1 MEQSAGAESHFL
13 TPTTV
18 DVGMVNGISEAYGN
32 AGLILRVTPPSPEE
46 IAALPEGS
54 VLIGLLKPFEDK
66 ARLAALNARKITA
79 FSLEL
84 LPRISRAQ
92 SMDALSSQA
101 SCAGY
106 QCGLIAAARCTKF
119 FPMLTTAAGTIRPAR
134 VLVIGAGVAGLQA
147 IATCKR
153 LGAMVEAY
161 DVRSAAREQIESL
174 GAKFVDTGVS
184 ADGAGGY
191 ARDLTAE
198 EKAQQTEKL
207 AKAVA
212 MSDVVITTA
221 AIPGKKAPIIITT
234 DMISRMKYGAIIVD
248 MAAESGGNCALT
260 QPGEHVIANDVNIHG
275 PLNLPSRMPTHASE
289 LYAKNIYNFIS
300 PWIKDGELVF
310 DWSDEVVAGTLLCKD
325 GATVH
330 GKIKQI
336 LEKPDGRPAR
346 ALYLHARRLHRLRDH
361 RQGAGHPAHAADVRF
376 QLHPRRRVV
385 GAMIMLG
392 SADTPLQQAI
402 GFFAV
407 ALGAANAAG
416 GYVVTERMLAM
427 FKKKDGCVMT
437 LPLYVQGAWFPAP
450 CSSSRPERHEFAGQ
464 CAQGHRLG
472 RLRHADRHCRHF
484 PRPRPEEHRAD
495 GTGAGHRG
503 GGCLDFRQ
511 EGQDDRHAADGRHLQ
526 RHGRR
531 CGGGDCRHRVRQGA
545 THSTGSR
552 RWACSAR

>member
-1 MEQSAGAESHFL
+1 MQLCIAVVRERAPGESRTALVPETAKKFAALGARLRMEQSAAIESHFL
-13 TPTTV
+13 DQDFP
-18 DVGMVNGISEAYGN
+18 DVTMVTGITEGYTN
-32 AGLILRVTPPSPEE
+32 AGLILRVAPPSPEE
-46 IAALPEGS
+46 IAAMPEGS

-66 ARLAALNARKITA
+66 ARLAALNAGKITA

-191 ARDLTAE
+191 ARELTAE
-198 EKAQQTEKL
+198 EKAAQAEKL

-212 MSDVVITTA
+212 QADVVITTA
-221 AIPGKKAPIIITT
+221 AVPGKKAPVIVTV
-234 DMISRMKYGAIIVD
+234 DMIKRMKYGAIIVD

-275 PLNLPSRMPTHASE
+275 PLNLSSRMPTHASE

-310 DWSDEVVAGTLLCKD
+310 DWDDEIVAGTLLCKD
-325 GATVH
+325 GATV
-330 GKIKQI
+330 
-336 LEKPDGRPAR
+336 
-346 ALYLHARRLHRLRDH
+346 
-361 RQGAGHPAHAADVRF
+361 
-376 QLHPRRRVV
+376 
-385 GAMIMLG
+385 
-392 SADTPLQQAI
+392 
-402 GFFAV
+402 
-407 ALGAANAAG
+407 NAA
-416 GYVVTERMLAM
+416 
-427 FKKKDGCVMT
+427 
-437 LPLYVQGAWFPAP
+437 
-450 CSSSRPERHEFAGQ
+450 
-464 CAQGHRLG
+464 
-472 RLRHADRHCRHF
+472 
-484 PRPRPEEHRAD
+484 
-495 GTGAGHRG
+495 
-503 GGCLDFRQ
+503 
-511 EGQDDRHAADGRHLQ
+511 
-526 RHGRR
+526 
-531 CGGGDCRHRVRQGA
+531 VRQIMGDA
-545 THSTGSR
+545 
-552 RWACSAR
+552 

>member
-1 MEQSAGAESHFL
+1 MPLNIAVARERAPGEHRVALVPETAKKFTALGARLHMEQSAGVESHFL
-13 TPTTV
+13 DPDYS
-18 DVGMVNGISEAYGN
+18 DVSMVNGISEAYGP
-32 AGLILRVTPPSPEE
+32 AQLILRVNPPSTAE
-46 IAALPEGS
+46 IDAMPVGS

-79 FSLEL
+79 FALEL

-161 DVRSAAREQIESL
+161 DVRAAAREQIESL
-174 GAKFVDTGVS
+174 GAKFVDTGVY

-191 ARDLTAE
+191 ARDLTDD

-212 MSDVVITTA
+212 LSDVVITTA
-221 AIPGKKAPIIITT
+221 AIPGKKAPVIITV
-234 DMISRMKYGAIIVD
+234 DMIKRMKFGAIVVD

-300 PWIKDGELVF
+300 PWIKDGELAF
-310 DWSDEVVAGTLLCKD
+310 DWQDDVVAGTLLCKD
-325 GATVH
+325 GLTVHATV
-330 GKIKQI
+330 KQ
-336 LEKPDGRPAR
+336 
-346 ALYLHARRLHRLRDH
+346 
-361 RQGAGHPAHAADVRF
+361 V
-376 QLHPRRRVV
+376 
-385 GAMIMLG
+385 LG
-392 SADTPLQQAI
+392 DA
-402 GFFAV
+402 
-407 ALGAANAAG
+407 
-416 GYVVTERMLAM
+416 
-427 FKKKDGCVMT
+427 
-437 LPLYVQGAWFPAP
+437 
-450 CSSSRPERHEFAGQ
+450 
-464 CAQGHRLG
+464 
-472 RLRHADRHCRHF
+472 
-484 PRPRPEEHRAD
+484 
-495 GTGAGHRG
+495 
-503 GGCLDFRQ
+503 
-511 EGQDDRHAADGRHLQ
+511 
-526 RHGRR
+526 
-531 CGGGDCRHRVRQGA
+531 
-545 THSTGSR
+545 
-552 RWACSAR
+552 

>member
-1 MEQSAGAESHFL
+1 MPLSIAVARERAPGESRVALVPETAKKFAALGASLRMEQSAGAESHFL
-13 TPTTV
+13 DTDFV
-18 DVGMVNGISEAYGN
+18 DVKMVNGIAEAYGN

-66 ARLAALNARKITA
+66 ARLDALNARKITA

-212 MSDVVITTA
+212 LSDVVITTA

-260 QPGEHVIANDVNIHG
+260 QPGEHVVANDVNIHG

-300 PWIKDGELVF
+300 PWIKSGELVF

-325 GATVH
+325 GATVN

-336 LEKPDGRPAR
+336 FGEA
-346 ALYLHARRLHRLRDH
+346 
-361 RQGAGHPAHAADVRF
+361 
-376 QLHPRRRVV
+376 
-385 GAMIMLG
+385 
-392 SADTPLQQAI
+392 
-402 GFFAV
+402 
-407 ALGAANAAG
+407 
-416 GYVVTERMLAM
+416 
-427 FKKKDGCVMT
+427 
-437 LPLYVQGAWFPAP
+437 
-450 CSSSRPERHEFAGQ
+450 
-464 CAQGHRLG
+464 
-472 RLRHADRHCRHF
+472 
-484 PRPRPEEHRAD
+484 
-495 GTGAGHRG
+495 
-503 GGCLDFRQ
+503 
-511 EGQDDRHAADGRHLQ
+511 
-526 RHGRR
+526 
-531 CGGGDCRHRVRQGA
+531 
-545 THSTGSR
+545 
-552 RWACSAR
+552 

>member
-1 MEQSAGAESHFL
+1 MQLCIAVVRERAPGESRTALVPETAKKFAALGARLRMEQSAAIESHFL
-13 TPTTV
+13 DQDFP
-18 DVGMVNGISEAYGN
+18 DVTMVTGITEGYTN
-32 AGLILRVTPPSPEE
+32 AGLIMRVAPPSPEE
-46 IAALPEGS
+46 IAAMPEGS

-191 ARDLTAE
+191 ARELTAE
-198 EKAQQTEKL
+198 EKAAQAEKL

-212 MSDVVITTA
+212 QADVVITTA
-221 AIPGKKAPIIITT
+221 AVPGKKAPVIVTV
-234 DMISRMKYGAIIVD
+234 DMIKRMKYGAIIVD

-310 DWSDEVVAGTLLCKD
+310 DWDDEIVDGTLLCKD
-325 GATVH
+325 GVTV
-330 GKIKQI
+330 
-336 LEKPDGRPAR
+336 
-346 ALYLHARRLHRLRDH
+346 
-361 RQGAGHPAHAADVRF
+361 
-376 QLHPRRRVV
+376 
-385 GAMIMLG
+385 
-392 SADTPLQQAI
+392 
-402 GFFAV
+402 
-407 ALGAANAAG
+407 NAA
-416 GYVVTERMLAM
+416 
-427 FKKKDGCVMT
+427 
-437 LPLYVQGAWFPAP
+437 
-450 CSSSRPERHEFAGQ
+450 
-464 CAQGHRLG
+464 
-472 RLRHADRHCRHF
+472 
-484 PRPRPEEHRAD
+484 
-495 GTGAGHRG
+495 
-503 GGCLDFRQ
+503 
-511 EGQDDRHAADGRHLQ
+511 
-526 RHGRR
+526 
-531 CGGGDCRHRVRQGA
+531 VRQIMGDA
-545 THSTGSR
+545 
-552 RWACSAR
+552 